1 MAWPSSWEKCG
12 SFSFSFS
19 QACWKSMV
27 STIQPCEQSCKK
39 LFSLQPMQQDDWLQ
53 RQSLWASKRV
63 CETWRT
69 NFQFYQLLPLSPIG
83 CSCNMFLLPDHH
95 LLLPWDESYAT
106 EISAKQDAN
115 GQILHWELDLLPMK
129 EQLSRIE
136 KESHHSSLSLS
147 LSPVIHQ
154 PLQTLLQEARR
165 NWTTFLHKAGDF
177 FVCGFSQLWFLSPGS
192 QQLSFWLL
200 LSAQVLVVVMKSSYS
215 SRCGPSGWWWWWS
228 WGAVVFIFL
237 FGGLSLLL
245 LLYLIDDGTK
255 PNAYSLSKLSACV
268 MKQSFFDVTSF

>member
-129 EQLSRIE
+129 EQHSRIE

-147 LSPVIHQ
+147 LSINHSKHCFKK
-154 PLQTLLQEARR
+154 QEEIGQLSYTKLA
-165 NWTTFLHKAGDF
+165 TFL
-177 FVCGFSQLWFLSPGS
+177 FVGSHNCGSW
-192 QQLSFWLL
+192 
-200 LSAQVLVVVMKSSYS
+200 VLDLNN
-215 SRCGPSGWWWWWS
+215 C
-228 WGAVVFIFL
+228 L
-237 FGGLSLLL
+237 FGCCWVLKSWW
-245 LLYLIDDGTK
+245 
-255 PNAYSLSKLSACV
+255 
-268 MKQSFFDVTSF
+268 